1 MRTKSALIAAV
12 LVAATAAAHARDV
25 YWSIGIQAPLH
36 PNVSIGT
43 VFSNAPVY
51 QPIYAP
57 VPVYYDAP
65 VYAPAPVYL
74 PAPVYYRPAPVVYAP
89 QPYYAP
95 QRVVYQPVWVPPG
108 HAKSKAKWKHRD
120 GNRYRDEP
128 VYRDRRHD
136 HDD

>member
-1 MRTKSALIAAV
+1 MKTMSA
-12 LVAATAAAHARDV
+12 LVAAALVTVAAGTQARDV

-57 VPVYYDAP
+57 APAYYAAP
-65 VYAPAPVYL
+65 VYAPV
-74 PAPVYYRPAPVVYAP
+74 PVYYRPAPIYYVAP
-89 QPYYAP
+89 QPQYRPA
-95 QRVVYQPVWVPPG
+95 RVVYQPVWVPPG
-108 HAKSKAKWKHRD
+108 HHKKKWKHRD
-120 GNRYRDEP
+120 GKHHRGEP

>member
-12 LVAATAAAHARDV
+12 LVAATAAAQARDV

-57 VPVYYDAP
+57 APVYYDAP

-74 PAPVYYRPAPVVYAP
+74 PAPVYYVP
-89 QPYYAP
+89 QPYYTP
-95 QRVVYQPVWVPPG
+95 QRVVYAPG
-108 HAKSKAKWKHRD
+108 WNPSRRGHGHWRRDHRQR
-120 GNRYRDEP
+120 GEP
-128 VYRDRRHD
+128 VMVRNRDR
-136 HDD
+136 